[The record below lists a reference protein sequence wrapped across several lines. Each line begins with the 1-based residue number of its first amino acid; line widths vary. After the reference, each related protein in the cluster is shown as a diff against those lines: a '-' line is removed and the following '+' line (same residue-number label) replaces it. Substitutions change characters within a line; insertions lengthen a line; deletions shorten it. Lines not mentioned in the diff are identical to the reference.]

1 MKTEIVRAL
10 EEGTWAELR
19 VRDWDLRGA
28 AQRWHR
34 FCALVCSRPYR
45 LTGIAIDGPAWKG
58 LLAAMNAGVPTGLRL
73 GGTSAHEAIRS
84 ARLRVHDLACALR
97 LDSMNGLP
105 RLGAWLCG
113 VVCSH
118 SALRVWEL

>member
-1 MKTEIVRAL
+1 MKAEIVRAL

-73 GGTSAHEAIRS
+73 GGRSRGTSALTRPFAAPAFGCTTSPE
-84 ARLRVHDLACALR
+84 
-97 LDSMNGLP
+97 
-105 RLGAWLCG
+105 LCTLI
-113 VVCSH
+113 
-118 SALRVWEL
+118 A